1 MQLSEQIRMFLQEP
15 RFAVIATINPDGMP
29 QQSVIWY
36 ELQGDEILMNTA
48 AGRVKTRNLEHDPR
62 ISFCIEDEY
71 RYLTLTGTATL
82 IDDQATA
89 QADIA
94 GLSYRYLSQ
103 EPAEGWIARFQ
114 KQQRISVRMTI
125 DTVVAYGFEQ

>member
-1 MQLSEQIRMFLQEP
+1 MQLSEQIRAFLEEP

-36 ELQGDEILMNTA
+36 QLQGDEILMNTA
-48 AGRVKTRNLEHDPR
+48 AGRIKTRNLERDPR

-71 RYLTLTGTATL
+71 RYLTITGTATL
-82 IDDQATA
+82 IDEQATA
-89 QADIA
+89 QADSA
-94 GLSYRYLSQ
+94 LLSYRYLPK
-103 EPAEGWIARFQ
+103 EPAESWIARFQ

-125 DTVVAYGFEQ
+125 DTVVTYGFEQ